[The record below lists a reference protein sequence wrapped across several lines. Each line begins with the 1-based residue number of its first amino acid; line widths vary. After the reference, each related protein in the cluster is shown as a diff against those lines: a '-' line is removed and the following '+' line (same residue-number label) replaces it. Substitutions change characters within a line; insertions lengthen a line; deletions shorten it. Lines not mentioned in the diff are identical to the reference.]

1 MDIKE
6 IQSVLKE
13 YIIALL
19 SPEQDITEESTL
31 TDMNVDSLGLVKLF
45 VFIEKEFGVS
55 LGDIDFSRESISTFG
70 KISKLIFDNQKE

>member
-1 MDIKE
+1 MEINE

-19 SPEQDITEESTL
+19 SPEKDITEESSL

-55 LGDIDFSRESISTFG
+55 LGEIDFSRESISTLG
-70 KISKLIFDNQKE
+70 KISKLIFDNQK